1 MELSRGDIV
10 KLQAK
15 TKNGTQTIESHG
27 DLYYVNNITDVVYN
41 CNVRGKAPFAGLVSS
56 KNRTV
61 LWTGLSDN
69 PDFKLK
75 RVNK

>member
-1 MELSRGDIV
+1 MELARGDIV
-10 KLQAK
+10 KLHAK
-15 TKNGTQTIESHG
+15 SKNGSRTIESHG
-27 DLYYVNNITDVVYN
+27 DLFYVSNITDVVYN
-41 CNVRGKAPFAGLVSS
+41 TNVRGKAPYAGLVSN

-75 RVNK
+75 KVKK